1 MMKKYQTEQISDF
14 VRSLSYGYLASDI
27 TEQLKRHLLD
37 SLGSFIYA
45 QTSPTI
51 LKLASQ
57 IRFLQS
63 GGSCETPVL
72 GVLPVD
78 RAAQW
83 YTALIR
89 YPDFM
94 DNFIGKEA
102 TCHPSDNI
110 GPLLAASQQLH
121 LNGRDFLLAM
131 AIGYA
136 IECNLVEDLPVMVK
150 GFDHTVL
157 YAYSMTAAL
166 SKLFNL
172 SSAQTAHALGMAG
185 SSFVPLVT
193 SRASY
198 TYEWKGL
205 ASSMVA
211 LGCMNIVLMAREN
224 LTGPISVFEGPKG
237 IAQTMNMK
245 LEHQW
250 KSDDLNIIRRCV
262 MKSYNA
268 EVHCQSS
275 LEAAEDLCWEFKIE
289 ADQIKSI
296 DITTFLT
303 AYHIVGGGVYGD
315 RKNVYSKEQADH
327 SLPYVLA
334 ALLLDG
340 GVYPEQFTE
349 ERINRTDVQTLL
361 KKIKVDTVSPL
372 HKPLPFAGILDPYTD
387 AYPEKL
393 KTKLVIEMQ
402 NGQKFTREKS
412 DYHGFYTRPFG
423 WEDTIGKFKKLTGN
437 LLEEENQD
445 KIINMIADFENHPVK
460 DLIPMLEAKKLNSP
474 VFN

>member
-1 MMKKYQTEQISDF
+1 MKKYQTEQISDF
-14 VRSLSYGYLASDI
+14 VRSLSFGYLASDI

-37 SLGSFIYA
+37 ALGSLIYA

-57 IRFLQS
+57 IRALQP
-63 GGSCETPVL
+63 GGACETPML
-72 GVLPVD
+72 GNLPID
-78 RAAQW
+78 RAGQW

-110 GPLLAASQQLH
+110 GPLLAATQHLN

-131 AIGYA
+131 AIGYS
-136 IECNLVEDLPVMVK
+136 IECNLVEDLPVMIK

-157 YAYSMTAAL
+157 YAYSVTAAL

-172 SSAQTAHALGMAG
+172 SSVQTAHALGMAG

-224 LTGPISVFEGPKG
+224 LTGPITVFEGPKG

-245 LEHQW
+245 LEHHW
-250 KSDDLNIIRRCV
+250 KSEDLNIIRRCV

-275 LEAAEDLCWEFKIE
+275 LEAAEDILWEFKID
-289 ADQIKSI
+289 ADHIKAI

-334 ALLLDG
+334 VLLLDG
-340 GVYPEQFTE
+340 EVYPEQFTE
-349 ERINRTDVQTLL
+349 ERITRKDVQTLL

-412 DYHGFYTRPFG
+412 DYHGFYTRPFS
-423 WEDTIGKFKKLTGN
+423 WEDTIGKFKKLTGK
-437 LLEEENQD
+437 LLEEQNQD
-445 KIINMIADFENHPVK
+445 KIIDMIADFENHPVR
-460 DLIPMLEAKKLNSP
+460 DLMPLLEVKKINSP
-474 VFN
+474 AFS

>member
-1 MMKKYQTEQISDF
+1 MADF
-14 VRSLSYGYLASDI
+14 VRSLSFGYLASDL
-27 TEQLKRHLLD
+27 TEQLKKHLLD
-37 SLGSFIYA
+37 ALGSLIYA

-51 LKLASQ
+51 LKLANQ
-57 IRFLQS
+57 IRALQS
-63 GGSCETPVL
+63 GGSCETPML
-72 GVLPVD
+72 GNLPLD
-78 RAAQW
+78 RAGQW

-110 GPLLAASQQLH
+110 GPLLAAAQH
-121 LNGRDFLLAM
+121 LNLYGRDFLLAM
-131 AIGYA
+131 AIGYT
-136 IECNLVEDLPVMVK
+136 IECKLVEEVPVMIR

-157 YAYSMTAAL
+157 YAYSVTAAL

-172 SSAQTAHALGMAG
+172 SSTQTAHALGMAG
-185 SSFVPLVT
+185 SSYVPLVT

-211 LGCMNIVLMAREN
+211 LGCMNIVLMAGEN

-237 IAQTMNMK
+237 IAQTMDMK
-245 LEHQW
+245 LEHHW
-250 KSDDLNIIRRCV
+250 TSEDLNIIRRCV

-275 LEAAEDLCWEFKIE
+275 LEAAEDVSWEFKID
-289 ADQIKSI
+289 AAQIKSV

-334 ALLLDG
+334 VLLLDG
-340 GVYPEQFTE
+340 EVYPEQFTE
-349 ERINRTDVQTLL
+349 ERINRPDVQTLL

-393 KTKLVIEMQ
+393 KTKLVITME
-402 NGQKFTREKS
+402 NGRKFMREKS
-412 DYHGFYTRPFG
+412 DYHGFYTRPFS
-423 WEDTIGKFKKLTGN
+423 WDDTIGKFKKLTGN
-437 LLEEENQD
+437 CLEEKNQD
-445 KIINMIADFENHPVK
+445 KIIGLINDFENHPVRS
-460 DLIPMLEAKKLNSP
+460 LIPFLEAKKINSP
-474 VFN
+474 TIL

>member
-1 MMKKYQTEQISDF
+1 MKKYQTEQIADF
-14 VRSLSYGYLASDI
+14 VQSLSFGYLASDI
-27 TEQLKRHLLD
+27 TDQLKRHLLD
-37 SLGSFIYA
+37 AMGSLIYA

-51 LKLASQ
+51 LKLANQ
-57 IRFLQS
+57 IRMLQS
-63 GGSCETPVL
+63 GGTCEGPML
-72 GVLPVD
+72 GFLPVD
-78 RAAQW
+78 RAGQW

-110 GPLLAASQQLH
+110 GPLLAAAQH
-121 LNGRDFLLAM
+121 LKLDGRDFLLAM
-131 AIGYA
+131 AIGYS
-136 IECNLVEDLPVMVK
+136 IECNLVEDLPVMIK

-157 YAYSMTAAL
+157 YAYSVTAAL

-172 SSAQTAHALGMAG
+172 SAPQTAHALGMAG
-185 SSFVPLVT
+185 SSYLPLVT

-211 LGCMNIVLMAREN
+211 LGCLNIVLMAREN

-237 IAQTMNMK
+237 IAQAMSMK
-245 LEHQW
+245 LDHHW
-250 KSDDLNIIRRCV
+250 KSEDLNIIRRCV

-275 LEAAEDLCWEFKIE
+275 LEAAEDLSWEFKID
-289 ADQIKSI
+289 AGQIKSI

-315 RKNVYSKEQADH
+315 RKEVYSKEQADH
-327 SLPYVLA
+327 SLPYVIA
-334 ALLLDG
+334 VLLLDG
-340 GVYPEQFTE
+340 EVYPEQFTE
-349 ERINRTDVQTLL
+349 ERINRADVQNLL
-361 KKIKVDTVSPL
+361 KKVKVDTVSPL

-402 NGQKFTREKS
+402 NGQKFTREKN
-412 DYHGFYTRPFG
+412 DYHGFYTRPLS
-423 WEDTIGKFKKLTGN
+423 WEDTAGKFRKLTGT
-437 LLEEENQD
+437 LMEEENQE
-445 KIINMIADFENHPVK
+445 KIINTIADFENYKVG
-460 DLIPMLEAKKLNSP
+460 DLISLVEAKKIKYP
-474 VFN
+474 VFS

>member
-1 MMKKYQTEQISDF
+1 
-14 VRSLSYGYLASDI
+14 
-27 TEQLKRHLLD
+27 
-37 SLGSFIYA
+37 
-45 QTSPTI
+45 
-51 LKLASQ
+51 
-57 IRFLQS
+57 
-63 GGSCETPVL
+63 
-72 GVLPVD
+72 
-78 RAAQW
+78 
-83 YTALIR
+83 
-89 YPDFM
+89 M

-110 GPLLAASQQLH
+110 GPLLAAAQH
-121 LNGRDFLLAM
+121 LNLSGRDFLLAM
-131 AIGYA
+131 AIGYS
-136 IECNLVEDLPVMVK
+136 IECTLVEEIPVMIK
-150 GFDHTVL
+150 GFDHTEL
-157 YAYSMTAAL
+157 YAYSVTAAL

-224 LTGPISVFEGPKG
+224 LTGPISIFEGPKG
-237 IAQTMNMK
+237 IAQTMSMK
-245 LEHQW
+245 LEHHW
-250 KSDDLNIIRRCV
+250 ASKDLNIIRRCI

-275 LEAAEDLCWEFKIE
+275 LEAAEDLSWEFKID
-289 ADQIKSI
+289 ATRIKSI

-334 ALLLDG
+334 ILLLDG
-340 GVYPEQFTE
+340 EVYPEQFTE
-349 ERINRTDVQTLL
+349 ERINRADVQSLL

-372 HKPLPFAGILDPYTD
+372 HKPLPFAAILDPYTD

-393 KTKLVIEMQ
+393 KTKLVIEME

-412 DYHGFYTRPFG
+412 DYHGFYTRPFT

-437 LLEEENQD
+437 LLEEQNQGE
-445 KIINMIADFENHPVK
+445 IIDMINDFENHPVR
-460 DLIPMLEAKKLNSP
+460 DLMPLLEAKKIISPAQNNYHNSHGP
-474 VFN
+474 VF

>member
-1 MMKKYQTEQISDF
+1 MKKYQTEQISDF
-14 VRSLSYGYLASDI
+14 VRSLSFGYLASDI

-37 SLGSFIYA
+37 AVGSLIYA
-45 QTSPTI
+45 QTSPTV
-51 LKLASQ
+51 LKLEKQ
-57 IRFLQS
+57 IRSLQP
-63 GGSCETPVL
+63 GGNSTAPMMGNL
-72 GVLPVD
+72 SVD
-78 RAAQW
+78 RAGQW

-110 GPLLAASQQLH
+110 GPLLAAADH
-121 LNGRDFLLAM
+121 LDLTGRDFLLAM
-131 AIGYA
+131 AIGYS
-136 IECNLVEDLPVMVK
+136 IECNLIQDLPVMIK
-150 GFDHTVL
+150 GFDHTEL
-157 YAYSMTAAL
+157 YAYSVTAAL
-166 SKLFNL
+166 CKLFNL
-172 SSAQTAHALGMAG
+172 SSMQTAHALGMAG
-185 SSFVPLVT
+185 CSFVPLVT

-211 LGCMNIVLMAREN
+211 LGCINIVLMAKEN

-245 LEHQW
+245 LEHAW
-250 KSDDLNIIRRCV
+250 NSDDLNIIRRCV
-262 MKSYNA
+262 LKSYNA

-275 LEAAEDLCWEFKIE
+275 LEAAEDFCREFKIQAE
-289 ADQIKSI
+289 EIKSI

-303 AYHIVGGGVYGD
+303 AYHIVGGGLYGD
-315 RKNVYSKEQADH
+315 RKNVFSKEQADH

-334 ALLLDG
+334 VLLLDG
-340 GVYPEQFTE
+340 EVYPGQFTE
-349 ERINRTDVQTLL
+349 ERINRSDVQTLL

-393 KTKLVIEMQ
+393 KTKLEIEMH
-402 NGQKFTREKS
+402 NGRKYTREKS
-412 DYHGFYTRPFG
+412 DYKGFFTRPFS
-423 WEDTIGKFKKLTGN
+423 WDDAVMKFKKLT
-437 LLEEENQD
+437 
-445 KIINMIADFENHPVK
+445 
-460 DLIPMLEAKKLNSP
+460 
-474 VFN
+474 

>member
-1 MMKKYQTEQISDF
+1 MKKYQTEQMADF
-14 VRSLSYGYLASDI
+14 VRLLSFGYLASDI
-27 TEQLKRHLLD
+27 TAQLKRHLLD
-37 SLGSFIYA
+37 ALGSLIYA

-51 LKLASQ
+51 LKLANQ
-57 IRFLQS
+57 IRTFQS
-63 GGSCETPVL
+63 GGTCETPML
-72 GVLPVD
+72 GHLPLD
-78 RAAQW
+78 RAGQW

-110 GPLLAASQQLH
+110 GPLLAAAQH
-121 LNGRDFLLAM
+121 LNLKGRDFLLAM

-136 IECNLVEDLPVMVK
+136 IECTLVEDFPVMIK

-157 YAYSMTAAL
+157 YSYSVTAAL

-172 SSAQTAHALGMAG
+172 SSPQTAHALGMAG

-211 LGCMNIVLMAREN
+211 LGCMNIVLMAKEN
-224 LTGPISVFEGPKG
+224 ITGPISVFEGPKG

-245 LEHQW
+245 LEHEW
-250 KSDDLNIIRRCV
+250 SSKDLNVIRRCI

-275 LEAAEDLCWEFKIE
+275 LEAAEDLSWEFKIE
-289 ADQIKSI
+289 TDQIKSI
-296 DITTFLT
+296 EITTFLT
-303 AYHIVGGGVYGD
+303 AYHIVGGGLYGD
-315 RKNVYSKEQADH
+315 RKNVFSKEQADH

-334 ALLLDG
+334 VLLLDG
-340 GVYPEQFTE
+340 EVYPEQFTE
-349 ERINRTDVQTLL
+349 ERINREDVQILL
-361 KKIKVDTVSPL
+361 KKVKVNTVSPL

-393 KTKLVIEMQ
+393 KTKLVIEME
-402 NGQKFTREKS
+402 NGQKYIREKS
-412 DYHGFYTRPFG
+412 DYHGFYTRPFS
-423 WEDTIGKFKKLTGN
+423 WKDTIGKFRKLTGN

-445 KIINMIADFENHPVK
+445 KIISVINDFENHPVR
-460 DLIPMLEAKKLNSP
+460 DLIPLLEAKKINNP
-474 VFN
+474 AFN